1 MSEEHSHNGPE
12 KRPPQDRDPAAI
24 EPGTV
29 EAAAPEPD
37 PATIGDTAPSFQPN
51 AAPPARPAGRSRP
64 AVLWL
69 ALLLALVVAG
79 IALSPFWAPAVAPLL
94 PWAARYSPAVNYA
107 ALDTRVQA
115 LDARLTAL
123 ADRVPTLANRVA
135 ALEDRRAP
143 SSTELDALKTAQA
156 AQAQRLDRLEP
167 ALAADHSDQA
177 ALAANAAALQQLTR
191 RVAAIEVQTASKA
204 AETGKRQQEIE
215 RLGVATADL
224 GGRLS
229 ALERQMRAQGLADRA
244 GPALL
249 LAVEQMRQAVAQG
262 RPFETVYG
270 TFSELA
276 RGDPALTA
284 GAAPLAE
291 AARDGVPSRAALSRG
306 LDDLAGKLDRT
317 ASAPAAASSWWQQ
330 ALDRTRGLVTIRRIG
345 DAGDNGPRAAVE
357 TARSALAEGDFGAA
371 VAAIDRI
378 GGTDGE
384 AAKPWLRMARSRL
397 AAEAA
402 VAHLQ
407 SLLAVRLGATATPR
421 AAPADGRGQGQ
432 NQHQGTPAVAPRP
445 AANPSPPAA
454 NPNPA
459 PTGLPARAPS

>member
-12 KRPPQDRDPAAI
+12 KHPPQDRDPPPI
-24 EPGTV
+24 EPGAV
-29 EAAAPEPD
+29 GAAAPEPD

-94 PWAARYSPAVNYA
+94 PWAARYSPPAANYA

-123 ADRVPTLANRVA
+123 ADRVPGLANRVA
-135 ALEDRRAP
+135 ALEDRRPP
-143 SSTELDALKTAQA
+143 SSGELDALKTAQA
-156 AQAQRLDRLEP
+156 AQAQRLDRLAP

-177 ALAANAAALQQLTR
+177 ALAANATALQQLTR
-191 RVAAIEVQTASKA
+191 RVAAIEAQTASKA
-204 AETGKRQQEIE
+204 AETGKRQQEVE

-262 RPFETVYG
+262 RPFETAYG

-284 GAAPLAE
+284 GAAPLAK
-291 AARDGVPSRAALSRG
+291 AARDGLPSRATLSRG

-317 ASAPAAASSWWQQ
+317 ASAPAAASTWWQQ

-345 DAGDNGPRAAVE
+345 DAGDNGPRAAIDA
-357 TARSALAEGDFGAA
+357 ARAALAEGDFSAA
-371 VAAIDRI
+371 VAALDRI

-407 SLLAVRLGATATPR
+407 SLLAVRLGATATP
-421 AAPADGRGQGQ
+421 ADGRGQGQ
-432 NQHQGTPAVAPRP
+432 NPDQATPAVAPRP

-459 PTGLPARAPS
+459 PTAPPSRAPS